1 MINLTDGI
9 IIVTGGA
16 QGIGRGIVETLP
28 TAGASVVIA
37 DHDQEAGEEHRK
49 VVRADAYY

>member
-1 MINLTDGI
+1 MINRTDR
-9 IIVTGGA
+9 IVIVSGGA
-16 QGIGRGIVETLP
+16 QGFGRGIVETLP

-49 VVRADAYY
+49 VVRTDAYY